1 MTENMQKF
9 LTAVTQN
16 DEMYGKINGAAK
28 DELIAMAKA
37 LGIELTEA
45 DFEQKPAELNDD
57 ELDAVAGGAA
67 CYCPMTGVGVATT
80 AKADSCGC
88 VMGGGGQWSD
98 KSCRCACVGYGQ
110 GEDDRG

>member
-16 DEMYGKINGAAK
+16 DEMYSKLNEATK
-28 DELIAMAKA
+28 EDLIAMAKE

-67 CYCPMTGVGVATT
+67 CYCPMTGVGVANT

>member
-45 DFEQKPAELNDD
+45 DFEQKTAELNDD
-57 ELDAVAGGAA
+57 ELDTVAGGYE
-67 CYCPMTGVGVATT
+67 CYCEL
-80 AKADSCGC
+80 
-88 VMGGGGQWSD
+88 GGGGTGGQYEKTCACVLGGGGEW
-98 KSCRCACVGYGQ
+98 KSGECRCACVLAGAGK
-110 GEDDRG
+110 GTEL